1 MIDGVY
7 DVIVMIEFFVKKL
20 SVYWMIDSMNR
31 WNDLLKV
38 VCIIRNIVIMI
49 VLIREIFYIVGKK
62 LNVLMYNDNYVKQ
75 SFYVNMF
82 EID

>member
-7 DVIVMIEFFVKKL
+7 DVIVIMEFFVKKL

-38 VCIIRNIVIMI
+38 VCMYYKEFSVND
-49 VLIREIFYIVGKK
+49 LIREIFDIVGKK
-62 LNVLMYNDNYVKQ
+62 
-75 SFYVNMF
+75 
-82 EID
+82 

>member
-20 SVYWMIDSMNR
+20 SVYWIIDSMNR

-38 VCIIRNIVIMI
+38 VYIIRNLVIMI
-49 VLIREIFYIVGKK
+49 VQRNILYCGEKIKCI
-62 LNVLMYNDNYVKQ
+62 NV
-75 SFYVNMF
+75 
-82 EID
+82 

>member
-20 SVYWMIDSMNR
+20 SVYWIIDSMNR

-49 VLIREIFYIVGKK
+49 VFDKRIILYCGGKIK
-62 LNVLMYNDNYVKQ
+62 CINV
-75 SFYVNMF
+75 
-82 EID
+82 

>member
-7 DVIVMIEFFVKKL
+7 DVIVMMEFFVKKL
-20 SVYWMIDSMNR
+20 SVYWIIDSMNR

-49 VLIREIFYIVGKK
+49 VFDKRNILYCGGGNK
-62 LNVLMYNDNYVKQ
+62 MY
-75 SFYVNMF
+75 
-82 EID
+82 

>member
-7 DVIVMIEFFVKKL
+7 DVIVMMEFFVKKL

-49 VLIREIFYIVGKK
+49 VFDKRNSLYCGGKIK
-62 LNVLMYNDNYVKQ
+62 CINV
-75 SFYVNMF
+75 
-82 EID
+82 

>member
-7 DVIVMIEFFVKKL
+7 DVIVMMEFFVKKL
-20 SVYWMIDSMNR
+20 SVYWIIDSMNR

-49 VLIREIFYIVGKK
+49 VFDKRNILYCGGEIKCI
-62 LNVLMYNDNYVKQ
+62 NV
-75 SFYVNMF
+75 
-82 EID
+82 

>member
-20 SVYWMIDSMNR
+20 SVYWIIDSMNR
-31 WNDLLKV
+31 WNDLFKV

-49 VLIREIFYIVGKK
+49 VFDIKRNILYCGGKIK
-62 LNVLMYNDNYVKQ
+62 CINV
-75 SFYVNMF
+75 
-82 EID
+82 

>member
-20 SVYWMIDSMNR
+20 SVYWIIDSMNR

-49 VLIREIFYIVGKK
+49 VFDKRNILYCGEKIKCI
-62 LNVLMYNDNYVKQ
+62 NV
-75 SFYVNMF
+75 
-82 EID
+82 